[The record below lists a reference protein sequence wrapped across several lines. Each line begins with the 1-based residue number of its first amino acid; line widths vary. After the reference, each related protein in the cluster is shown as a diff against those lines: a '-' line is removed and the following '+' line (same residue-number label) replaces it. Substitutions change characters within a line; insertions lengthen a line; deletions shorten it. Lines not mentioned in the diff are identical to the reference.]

1 MIMTYTGM
9 GKFAK
14 NYEENNEAWNP
25 TPEFIRVD
33 DLVSKQGYNESGNG
47 DDEHTSEAWHIIVHC
62 V

>member
-1 MIMTYTGM
+1 M

-14 NYEENNEAWNP
+14 NNEENNEAWDP

-33 DLVSKQGYNESGNG
+33 DLVSEQGYNECGNS
-47 DDEHTSEAWHIIVHC
+47 DDEHTSEARHVSVHR